1 MEEFLRKCKISN
13 PLLKAIRSLG
23 YTFPTPVQ
31 EDCIPKI
38 LSGEEVSAKAPTGT
52 GKTAAFAIPLIEI
65 LSRDP
70 YSVFAVIL
78 TPTRELA
85 LQINDQFLAFG
96 SQIQLKTL
104 CITGGVDMTKQSVL
118 LLSTR
123 PHIIIATPGRLCYLM
138 HQQDIHSLFQNLHF
152 LVLDE
157 VDFLKES
164 QGEEL
169 AELQSMLHPQKTLN
183 FSATLDEGPTLGER
197 ADLDE
202 RYLLVP
208 QVVKDVYLWRL
219 LLKYQDLNI
228 IIFTGACA
236 EAQVLSKT
244 LEELGLSILALHS
257 LMSQS
262 EREHSLRLFRS
273 AKAAVLL
280 ATDVASRGLDLP
292 QVKLVINHN
301 VPRSSKLYLHRIGR
315 TARAGRAG
323 MAITLVT
330 QFEVGLVLH
339 IEKKLHTSLKDLL
352 TEAESKEL
360 EDEVLDS
367 MSKSTNAK
375 AVVVHVRNI

>member
-1 MEEFLRKCKISN
+1 MK
-13 PLLKAIRSLG
+13 SLG
-23 YTFPTPVQ
+23 YSTPTAVQ
-31 EDCIPKI
+31 VECIPKI
-38 LSGEEVSAKAPTGT
+38 LNGEEVAAKAPTGT
-52 GKTAAFAIPLIEI
+52 GKTAAFAIPMIEL

-70 YSVFAVIL
+70 YGVFAVVV

-85 LQINDQFLAFG
+85 LQINDQFSAFG
-96 SQIQLKTL
+96 SQVQIRTV
-104 CITGGVDMTKQSVL
+104 CITGGVDITRQSISL
-118 LLSTR
+118 LDTR
-123 PHIIIATPGRLCYLM
+123 PHIIIATPGRLSYLL
-138 HQQDIHSLFQNLHF
+138 HQQDIFALFSNLHF

-157 VDFLKES
+157 VDFLEES
-164 QGEEL
+164 QADEL
-169 AELQSMLHPQKTLN
+169 NDLKSLLKPLKTLR

-197 ADLDE
+197 ASLDE

-208 QVVKDVYLWRL
+208 QIVKDVYLWRL
-219 LLKYQDLNI
+219 LLKYSDLNI

-236 EAQVLSKT
+236 EAQVLCKT
-244 LEELGLSILALHS
+244 LEELGLSVLGLHS

-273 AKAAVLL
+273 AKAAILL

-323 MAITLVT
+323 LAITLIT
-330 QFEVGLVLH
+330 QYEIGLVLH
-339 IEKKLHTSLKDLL
+339 IEKKLNTKLTDLL
-352 TEAESKEL
+352 DTKEAAEL

-367 MSKSTNAK
+367 MTKTTNAR
-375 AVVVHVRNI
+375 AIVVHVRIYLATD